1 MHAMNKLNGWTCYP
15 EAAEFDILA
24 VHDYG
29 RQISVEV
36 KLKLYAKVVEQ
47 ILPQEQDAQLPE
59 GSCGCGL
66 VRGRSGLRYQRNRPV
81 VLRQFC
87 AGFAQAQKSRS
98 KGPA

>member
-1 MHAMNKLNGWTCYP
+1 MLNETPITKEAMLCDVFMRAINKLNGWTCYP

-47 ILPQEQDAQLPE
+47 ILPQEHDAQLPE
-59 GSCGCGL
+59 GSCGCRM
-66 VRGRSGLRYQRNRPV
+66 V
-81 VLRQFC
+81 
-87 AGFAQAQKSRS
+87 
-98 KGPA
+98 